1 MADAKP
7 CWCVSR
13 GAGEAARG
21 ARRQLGEESMIGG
34 QKPDQEESD
43 MSFLEV
49 DRGLPWLSSG

>member
-1 MADAKP
+1 M
-7 CWCVSR
+7 SR

-43 MSFLEV
+43 MSCLEV